1 PVRLDH
7 PPLGHQ
13 ANPPTMTYPRDLLLG
28 RPRGLISVTF
38 YAHSTARRTRQL
50 LADVLAVLWI
60 GVWVWVGRQVH
71 DTVLAL
77 QSPADAMTSAGT
89 TVRDALTGAGDTAGG
104 VALVGDRLRQWLDQ
118 AAGSGNTLREAG
130 ASMAGTVET
139 LAMTLGL
146 TTALVP
152 ILIVGGVWIGL
163 RVRFIRRATSSQ
175 RFIDTSADLDLFA
188 LRAMARRP
196 MTEPARIDP
205 DPAGAWRRGDTRV
218 IRALATLELKEE
230 GLRPPLLLQTPQ
242 HTE

>member
-1 PVRLDH
+1 
-7 PPLGHQ
+7 
-13 ANPPTMTYPRDLLLG
+13 M
-28 RPRGLISVTF
+28 TF

-77 QSPADAMTSAGT
+77 RSPADAMTSAGT
-89 TVRDALTGAGDTAGG
+89 TVHDSLTGAGNTAGG
-104 VALVGDRLRQWLDQ
+104 VPFVGDQLKQWLGQ
-118 AAGSGNTLREAG
+118 AAGSGTTLREAG
-130 ASMAGTVET
+130 TSMADTVAS
-139 LAMTLGL
+139 LALTLGL

-152 ILIVGGVWIGL
+152 ILIVGGVWMVL

-175 RFIDTSADLDLFA
+175 RFIDASADLDLFA

-196 MTEPARIDP
+196 MTELARIDP
-205 DPAGAWRRGDTRV
+205 DPAGAWRRGDARV
-218 IRALATLELKEE
+218 IRALATLELREE
-230 GLRPPLLLQTPQ
+230 GLRPPLIQSPQ

>member
-1 PVRLDH
+1 
-7 PPLGHQ
+7 
-13 ANPPTMTYPRDLLLG
+13 M
-28 RPRGLISVTF
+28 TF
-38 YAHSTARRTRQL
+38 YAYSTARRTRQI

-60 GVWVWVGRQVH
+60 AVWVWVGRQVH

-77 QSPADAMTSAGT
+77 RSPADAMTSAGT
-89 TVRDALTGAGDTAGG
+89 TVRNGLTGAGDTAGG
-104 VALVGDRLRQWLDQ
+104 VPLVGDQLKQLLGH
-118 AAGSGNTLREAG
+118 AAGAGTSLREAG
-130 ASMAGTVET
+130 TSMAGTVES
-139 LAMTLGL
+139 LAITLGL

-152 ILIVGGVWIGL
+152 ILIVGGLWVVL

-175 RFIDTSADLDLFA
+175 RFIDASADLDLFA

-196 MTEPARIDP
+196 MTELARIDP

-230 GLRPPLLLQTPQ
+230 GLRPPLLSTQ